1 MQHPLPGF
9 CTATLNTPSALCL
22 ALLGASLLMAT
33 PALGH
38 AAEGQVTARTL
49 HQQEFAIEAGALA
62 TVLNSFA
69 TEAGVV
75 LSFDNGLTEGKQ
87 SRGINGR
94 YSIDQGFA
102 VLLSGS
108 GLQAVAGGDNSYVLL
123 PVAPSGSL
131 QLDATNVTGSGLGAI
146 TEDSGSYTTGNTTTA
161 TRMNLSLRETPQSI
175 SVVTRQQMDDQ
186 NMQSL
191 EDVARAATGIST
203 VKGFGT
209 ERPLYYSRGFQV
221 DDLQFDGLPSS
232 VTESFSM
239 DVMSVNNMAMYD
251 RVEIVRG
258 ANGLMQGA
266 GNPSAAINMVR
277 KRPTREYRLKA
288 EIGAGSWD
296 NYRTQLDVGGP
307 LNAEGTVRGRTVLMY
322 NSRNSYQDYA
332 DKDNQLFYA
341 IGEVD
346 LNDSTTVAVGASF
359 QQDNSG
365 GYDWG
370 GLPTHLDGSSYNF
383 SRSKSFAGKWA
394 YLDKINRNV
403 FADIKHSF
411 NEDWNLTVATNLI
424 WSNSDFLAQVG
435 YHTRDTDSTM
445 QYWPNSAR
453 YDDEQINLDAALN
466 GAFNLLGR
474 KHEVVIGTNLRR
486 DRLQYVTGS
495 SSVNPIVDIL
505 DFDTSTFPKPQIVGS
520 LTPSR
525 HVRKDKGI
533 YAATRLNPFDDLHVI
548 LGSRLSWVDYDTQGP
563 WETDRFRENR
573 KIIPYGGIVYDVND
587 TTSVYASYTEIY
599 KMQSNYSVDNKL
611 LEPTTGSNYEVGVK
625 NELFD
630 GRLNTSLAL
639 FQVDQTG
646 LAQVVPEA
654 GRVCG
659 PTRDSRCY
667 TEGAKARN
675 RGFDAE
681 VSGELM
687 PGWNASMG
695 YTYSHPEYV
704 AGSRKGDTYGTEN
717 SPQRLF
723 KAATT
728 YQLPGSLDQW
738 RVGTSVYHQ
747 SKLYLNSI
755 TQSAYNLVDLNANF
769 RIDQNLS
776 VQLNLN
782 NVFDEKYYTAIFSQD
797 TGNYYGEPRNFA
809 VTLRYEN

>member
-1 MQHPLPGF
+1 MPTHLRLNHLTRALGLRRAFNVQLPALALTLALPL
-9 CTATLNTPSALCL
+9 AAQAQDQQLTLNIPAQPMSSALQAFAEQTGVQVL
-22 ALLGASLLMAT
+22 YEPGAVQNLRS
-33 PALGH
+33 
-38 AAEGQVTARTL
+38 
-49 HQQEFAIEAGALA
+49 GAL
-62 TVLNSFA
+62 
-69 TEAGVV
+69 
-75 LSFDNGLTEGKQ
+75 
-87 SRGINGR
+87 NGR
-94 YSIDQGFA
+94 YKLDESVRILFRE
-102 VLLSGS
+102 S
-108 GLQAVAGGDNSYVLL
+108 GLRYQLRDNTLTLQASHESDSAML
-123 PVAPSGSL
+123 
-131 QLDATNVTGSGLGAI
+131 LDATSIQSAALGAT
-146 TEDSGSYTTGNTTTA
+146 TENTGSYTTGVTSTA
-161 TRMNLSLRETPQSI
+161 TRLGLSPRETPQSV
-175 SVVTRQQMDDQ
+175 SVVTRQQMNDQ

-191 EDVARAATGIST
+191 EDVAMAATGINT

-221 DDLQFDGLPSS
+221 DDLQVDGLPTS

-258 ANGLMQGA
+258 ANGLLQGA

-277 KRPTREYRLKA
+277 KRPTRDYQLKA

-307 LNAEGTVRGRTVLMY
+307 LNAEGTLRGRTVLMY
-322 NSRNSYQDYA
+322 NNRNSYQDYA
-332 DKDNQLFYA
+332 GKENQLFYV
-341 IGEVD
+341 IGEAD
-346 LNDSTTVAVGASF
+346 LSDSTTLTVGGSL
-359 QQDNSG
+359 QQDNNN

-370 GLPTHLDGSSYNF
+370 GLPTHKDGSFFDF
-383 SRSKSFAGKWA
+383 SRSTSLAGKWA
-394 YLDKINRNV
+394 YLDKLNRNV

-424 WSNSDFLAQVG
+424 WSNADFLAQVG
-435 YHTRDTDSTM
+435 YHTADSDSMM
-445 QYWPNSAR
+445 QYYPNSAR

-466 GAFNLLGR
+466 GAFNLGGQ
-474 KHEVVIGTNLRR
+474 KHEVVVGTSMRR

-495 SSVNPIVDIL
+495 PAIYPKVDVL
-505 DFDTSTFPKPQIVGS
+505 DFDSSQFPKPEIVGD

-533 YAATRLNPFDDLHVI
+533 YAATRLNPTDDLHVI

-563 WETDRFRENR
+563 WETDRFKEDR
-573 KIIPYGGIVYDVND
+573 KVIPYGGIVYDLTD
-587 TTSVYASYTEIY
+587 QASVYASYTEIY
-599 KMQSNYSVDNKL
+599 KLQSNYSVDNKL
-611 LEPTTGSNYEVGVK
+611 LAPTTGSNYEIGLK

-639 FQVDQTG
+639 FQVDLTG
-646 LAQVVPEA
+646 LPQVVPEA

-659 PTRDSRCY
+659 PNRDARCY
-667 TEGAKARN
+667 TEGAKVRN

-695 YTYSHPEYV
+695 YTYSHPKYV
-704 AGSRKGDTYGTEN
+704 AGASKGDTYGTEN

-728 YQLPGSLDQW
+728 YQLPGELDQW
-738 RVGTSVYHQ
+738 RVGTSIYHQ
-747 SKLYLNSI
+747 SKLYLNNI

-769 RIDQNLS
+769 RVNQNVS

-782 NVFDEKYYTAIFSQD
+782 NVFDEKYYTAIFSPD
-797 TGNYYGEPRNFA
+797 TGNYYGAPRNFA
-809 VTLRYEN
+809 LTLRYEN

>member
-1 MQHPLPGF
+1 MLHCSLRIRAQSLRQAVAFAAIFGLLAPAAAEAGGRETSAVTQDFTIAAQPLDSALTRFADQAGLRIIF
-9 CTATLNTPSALCL
+9 TSDDVSGVSSAGLSGHYTLNEALEH
-22 ALLGASLLMAT
+22 LL
-33 PALGH
+33 
-38 AAEGQVTARTL
+38 R
-49 HQQEFAIEAGALA
+49 
-62 TVLNSFA
+62 
-69 TEAGVV
+69 
-75 LSFDNGLTEGKQ
+75 
-87 SRGINGR
+87 
-94 YSIDQGFA
+94 
-102 VLLSGS
+102 GS
-108 GLQAVAGGDNSYVLL
+108 GLSYEFVNAKTLTVRKVAADSAALELGITDVNARGLT
-123 PVAPSGSL
+123 
-131 QLDATNVTGSGLGAI
+131 ATTEGTGA
-146 TEDSGSYTTGNTTTA
+146 YTTGLVSTA
-161 TRMNLSLRETPQSI
+161 TRLGLSPRETPQSV

-191 EDVARAATGIST
+191 EDVAKAATGIST

-277 KRPTREYRLKA
+277 KRPTREYQLKA

-307 LNAEGTVRGRTVLMY
+307 LNAEGTLRGRTVLMY
-322 NSRNSYQDYA
+322 NSRNSYQDFA
-332 DKDNQLFYA
+332 DKENQLFYA
-341 IGEVD
+341 IAEAD
-346 LNDSTTVAVGASF
+346 LSDATTVALGASF
-359 QQDNSG
+359 QQDNNG

-370 GLPTHLDGSSYNF
+370 GLPTHLDGSPYNF

-403 FADIKHSF
+403 FADIKHRF

-424 WSNSDFLAQVG
+424 WSNADFLAQVG
-435 YHTRDTDSTM
+435 YHTNATDSTM

-466 GAFNLLGR
+466 GAFTLLGH
-474 KHEVVIGTNLRR
+474 KHEVVFGSNMRR

-495 SSVNPIVDIL
+495 SSVNPVVDIL
-505 DFDTSTFPKPQIVGS
+505 DFDTSQFPKPNIVGA
-520 LTPSR
+520 LTPSH

-533 YAATRLNPFDDLHVI
+533 YAATRLNPSDDLHVI

-563 WETDRFRENR
+563 WETDRFKENR
-573 KIIPYGGIVYDVND
+573 KVIPYGGIVYDLTD
-587 TTSVYASYTEIY
+587 STSVYASYTEIY
-599 KMQSNYSVDNKL
+599 KLQSNYSIDHKL
-611 LEPTTGSNYEVGVK
+611 LEPTTGSNYEIGVK
-625 NELFD
+625 NELYD

-639 FQVDQTG
+639 FQVDQSG
-646 LAQVVPEA
+646 LPQVVPEA
-654 GRVCG
+654 GQVCG
-659 PTRDSRCY
+659 PARNARCY
-667 TEGAKARN
+667 VEGAKVRN
-675 RGFDAE
+675 QGFEAE
-681 VSGELM
+681 VSGEFLA
-687 PGWNASMG
+687 GWNASMG
-695 YTYSHPEYV
+695 YTYSRPKYV
-704 AGSRKGDTYGTEN
+704 AGSKKGDTYGTEN

-728 YQLPGSLDQW
+728 YQLPGQLDQW
-738 RVGTSVYHQ
+738 RVGTNLYHQ
-747 SKLYLNSI
+747 SKLYLNNLS
-755 TQSAYNLVDLNANF
+755 QGAYTLVDLNANF
-769 RIDQNLS
+769 RVDRNIS

-782 NVFDEKYYTAIFSQD
+782 NVFDEKYYTAIFSEN

>member
-1 MQHPLPGF
+1 MPTHLRLNHLTRALGLRRAFNAQLPALALTLALPL
-9 CTATLNTPSALCL
+9 AAQAQDQQLTLNIPAQPLSSALQKFAEL
-22 ALLGASLLMAT
+22 TDVQVLYEPGAVQNLRSGALSGRHSLDQSVRILLG
-33 PALGH
+33 
-38 AAEGQVTARTL
+38 E
-49 HQQEFAIEAGALA
+49 
-62 TVLNSFA
+62 
-69 TEAGVV
+69 
-75 LSFDNGLTEGKQ
+75 
-87 SRGINGR
+87 
-94 YSIDQGFA
+94 
-102 VLLSGS
+102 S
-108 GLQAVAGGDNSYVLL
+108 GLRYQLRDNTLTLQASNEDDSAML
-123 PVAPSGSL
+123 
-131 QLDATNVTGSGLGAI
+131 LDATSIQSAALGAT
-146 TEDSGSYTTGNTTTA
+146 TENTGSYTTGVTSTA
-161 TRMNLSLRETPQSI
+161 TRLGLSPRETPQSV

-191 EDVARAATGIST
+191 EDVAMAATGINT

-221 DDLQFDGLPSS
+221 DDLQVDGLPTS

-258 ANGLMQGA
+258 ANGLLQGA
-266 GNPSAAINMVR
+266 GSPSAAINMVR
-277 KRPTREYRLKA
+277 KRPTRSYQLKA

-307 LNAEGTVRGRTVLMY
+307 LNAEGTLRGRTVLMY
-322 NSRNSYQDYA
+322 NNRNSYQDYA
-332 DKDNQLFYA
+332 GKENQLFYA
-341 IGEVD
+341 IGEAD
-346 LNDSTTVAVGASF
+346 LSDSTTLTLGGSL
-359 QQDNSG
+359 QQDNNN

-370 GLPTHLDGSSYNF
+370 GLPTHQDGSFYDF
-383 SRSKSFAGKWA
+383 SRSTSLAGKWA
-394 YLDKINRNV
+394 YLDKLNRNV

-424 WSNSDFLAQVG
+424 WSNADFLAQVG
-435 YHTRDTDSTM
+435 YHTGETDSSM
-445 QYWPNSAR
+445 QYYPNSAR
-453 YDDEQINLDAALN
+453 YDDEQVNVDAALN
-466 GAFNLLGR
+466 GAFNLMGQ
-474 KHEVVIGTNLRR
+474 KHEVVVGTSMRR

-495 SSVNPIVDIL
+495 PSIYPKVDVL
-505 DFDTSTFPKPQIVGS
+505 DFDSSQFPKPEIVGN

-533 YAATRLNPFDDLHVI
+533 YAATRLNPTDDLHVI

-563 WETDRFRENR
+563 WETDRFKEDR
-573 KIIPYGGIVYDVND
+573 KVIPYGGIVYDITD
-587 TTSVYASYTEIY
+587 QTSVYASYTEIY
-599 KMQSNYSVDNKL
+599 KLQSNYSVDNKL
-611 LEPTTGSNYEVGVK
+611 LAPTTGSNYEIGLK

-646 LAQVVPEA
+646 LPQVVPEA

-659 PTRDSRCY
+659 PNRDARCY
-667 TEGAKARN
+667 TEGAKVRN

-695 YTYSHPEYV
+695 YTYSHPKYV
-704 AGSRKGDTYGTEN
+704 AGANKGDTYGTEN

-728 YQLPGSLDQW
+728 YQLPGELDQW

-747 SKLYLNSI
+747 SKLYLNNI

-769 RIDQNLS
+769 RVNQNVS

-782 NVFDEKYYTAIFSQD
+782 NVFDEKYYTAIFSED
-797 TGNYYGEPRNFA
+797 TGNYYGAPRNFA
-809 VTLRYEN
+809 LTLRYEN

>member
-1 MQHPLPGF
+1 MLHVSVRTRPQSLRQ
-9 CTATLNTPSALCL
+9 AVALA
-22 ALLGASLLMAT
+22 ALLGLLAPVNAHAT
-33 PALGH
+33 GSGTAAVSQVFTIAAQPLDSALTRFADQAGLRIIFNSD
-38 AAEGQVTARTL
+38 EVSGLSSPGLSGSFTL
-49 HQQEFAIEAGALA
+49 NEAL
-62 TVLNSFA
+62 
-69 TEAGVV
+69 E
-75 LSFDNGLTEGKQ
+75 
-87 SRGINGR
+87 R
-94 YSIDQGFA
+94 
-102 VLLSGS
+102 LLSGS
-108 GLQAVAGGDNSYVLL
+108 GFGYEFVNDKTLTLRKVA
-123 PVAPSGSL
+123 
-131 QLDATNVTGSGLGAI
+131 TGSGALELGATDVNARRLGAT
-146 TEDSGSYTTGNTTTA
+146 TEGTGSYTNGLTSTA
-161 TRMNLSLRETPQSI
+161 TRLGLSPRETPQSV

-191 EDVARAATGIST
+191 EDVAKAATGIST

-232 VTESFSM
+232 VMESFSM

-277 KRPTREYRLKA
+277 KRPTRDYQLKA
-288 EIGAGSWD
+288 EIGGGSWD
-296 NYRTQLDVGGP
+296 NYRSQLDVGGP
-307 LNAEGTVRGRTVLMY
+307 LNAEGTLRGRTVLMY

-341 IGEVD
+341 IGEAD
-346 LNDSTTVAVGASF
+346 LSDATTVAVGASF
-359 QQDNSG
+359 QQDNNG

-370 GLPTHLDGSSYNF
+370 GLPTHLDGSAYNF
-383 SRSKSFAGKWA
+383 SRSTSFAGKWA

-403 FADIKHSF
+403 FADIKHRF

-424 WSNSDFLAQVG
+424 WSNADFLAQVG
-435 YHTRDTDSTM
+435 YHTYDTDTTM

-466 GAFNLLGR
+466 GAFTLLGQ
-474 KHEVVIGTNLRR
+474 KHEVVVGTSMRR

-495 SSVNPIVDIL
+495 SSVNPRVDIL
-505 DFDTSTFPKPQIVGS
+505 DFDTADFPKPQIVGK

-533 YAATRLNPFDDLHVI
+533 YAATRLNPSDDLHVI

-563 WETDRFRENR
+563 WETDRFKENR
-573 KIIPYGGIVYDVND
+573 KVIPYGGIVYDLND

-599 KMQSNYSVDNKL
+599 KMQSNYSTDNKL
-611 LEPTTGSNYEVGVK
+611 LEPTTGSNYEIGVK

-639 FQVDQTG
+639 FQVDQSG
-646 LAQVVPEA
+646 LPQVVPEA

-667 TEGAKARN
+667 VEGAKVRN

-695 YTYSHPEYV
+695 YTYSHPKYV
-704 AGSRKGDTYGTEN
+704 AGTSKGNTYGTEN

-728 YQLPGSLDQW
+728 YQLPGELDQW
-738 RVGTSVYHQ
+738 RVGTSLYHQ
-747 SKLYLNSI
+747 SKLYLNTLS
-755 TQSAYNLVDLNANF
+755 QSAYNLVDLNANF
-769 RIDQNLS
+769 RVDRNLS

-782 NVFDEKYYTAIFSQD
+782 NIFDEKYYTAIFSQD

>member
-1 MQHPLPGF
+1 MFHVSLRTRAHSLRQ
-9 CTATLNTPSALCL
+9 AMALA
-22 ALLGASLLMAT
+22 ALLGLLA
-33 PALGH
+33 PVDAH
-38 AAEGQVTARTL
+38 ARGS
-49 HQQEFAIEAGALA
+49 EA
-62 TVLNSFA
+62 
-69 TEAGVV
+69 
-75 LSFDNGLTEGKQ
+75 
-87 SRGINGR
+87 
-94 YSIDQGFA
+94 FA
-102 VLLSGS
+102 VTQLFNIAAQPLDSALTRFADQAGLRIIFNSDEVSGMNSAGLSGPYKVNEALDHLLSGS
-108 GLQAVAGGDNSYVLL
+108 GFGYEFVNDKTLTLRKLSTDSAVLE
-123 PVAPSGSL
+123 
-131 QLDATNVTGSGLGAI
+131 LGATDVNALRLAST
-146 TEDSGSYTTGNTTTA
+146 TEGTGAYTTGLTNTA
-161 TRMNLSLRETPQSI
+161 TRLGLSPRETPQSI

-209 ERPLYYSRGFQV
+209 ERALYYSRGFQV

-258 ANGLMQGA
+258 ATGLMQGA

-277 KRPTREYRLKA
+277 KRPTREYQLKA
-288 EIGAGSWD
+288 ELGAGSWD

-307 LNAEGTVRGRTVLMY
+307 LNAEGTLRGRTVLMY

-341 IGEVD
+341 IGEAD
-346 LNDSTTVAVGASF
+346 LSDSTTIAVGASF
-359 QQDNSG
+359 QQDNNG

-394 YLDKINRNV
+394 HLDKINRNV

-424 WSNSDFLAQVG
+424 WSNADFLAQVG
-435 YHTRDTDSTM
+435 YHSKDSDSTM

-466 GAFNLLGR
+466 GAFTLLGG
-474 KHEVVIGTNLRR
+474 KHEVVIGTNMRR

-505 DFDTSTFPKPQIVGS
+505 DFDTSQFPEPHIVGS

-533 YAATRLNPFDDLHVI
+533 YAATRLNPLDDLHVI

-563 WETDRFRENR
+563 WETDRFKENR
-573 KIIPYGGIVYDVND
+573 KVIPYGGIVYDVND
-587 TTSVYASYTEIY
+587 NTSVYASYTEIY
-599 KMQSNYSVDNKL
+599 KMQGNYSVDNTL
-611 LEPTTGSNYEVGVK
+611 LEPTTGSNYEVGTK

-630 GRLNTSLAL
+630 GRLNTALAL
-639 FQVDQTG
+639 FQVDQSG
-646 LAQVVPEA
+646 LAQVVPDA

-667 TEGAKARN
+667 TEGAKVRN
-675 RGFDAE
+675 RGFEAE

-687 PGWNASMG
+687 PGWNALMG
-695 YTYSHPEYV
+695 YTYSHPKYI
-704 AGSRKGDTYGTEN
+704 AGTKKGDAYGTEN

-728 YQLPGSLDQW
+728 YQLPGKLDQW

-747 SKLYLNSI
+747 SKLYLNEIS
-755 TQSAYNLVDLNANF
+755 QSAYNLVDLNANL

-809 VTLRYEN
+809 ITLRYEN

>member
-1 MQHPLPGF
+1 MLHICVRTRAQ
-9 CTATLNTPSALCL
+9 
-22 ALLGASLLMAT
+22 SL
-33 PALGH
+33 
-38 AAEGQVTARTL
+38 R
-49 HQQEFAIEAGALA
+49 
-62 TVLNSFA
+62 
-69 TEAGVV
+69 
-75 LSFDNGLTEGKQ
+75 
-87 SRGINGR
+87 
-94 YSIDQGFA
+94 
-102 VLLSGS
+102 
-108 GLQAVAGGDNSYVLL
+108 QAVAFAALFGLLAPVEAQARASESSAVTQVFTIVAQPLDSALTRLADQAGLRIIFNSDEISGMRSAGLRGAYTINEALEQLLRGSGYGYEYVNDKTLTL
-123 PVAPSGSL
+123 RKIAADSSALELG
-131 QLDATNVTGSGLGAI
+131 ATDVNALGLGAT
-146 TEDSGSYTTGNTTTA
+146 TEGTGSYTTGLTSTA
-161 TRMNLSLRETPQSI
+161 TRLGLSPRETPQSI

-191 EDVARAATGIST
+191 EDVAKAATGIST

-277 KRPTREYRLKA
+277 KRPTREYQLKA
-288 EIGAGSWD
+288 EISAGSWD

-307 LNAEGTVRGRTVLMY
+307 LNAEGTLRGRTVLMY
-322 NSRNSYQDYA
+322 NTKNSYQDYA
-332 DKDNQLFYA
+332 GKDNQLFYA
-341 IGEVD
+341 IGEAD
-346 LNDSTTVAVGASF
+346 LSDATTVALGASF
-359 QQDNSG
+359 QQDNNN

-383 SRSKSFAGKWA
+383 SRSKSLAGKWA

-403 FADIKHSF
+403 FADIKHRF

-424 WSNSDFLAQVG
+424 WSNADFLAQVG
-435 YHTRDTDSTM
+435 YHTYETDSTM

-453 YDDEQINLDAALN
+453 YDDEQVNLDAALN
-466 GAFNLLGR
+466 GAFTLLGR
-474 KHEVVIGTNLRR
+474 KHEVVIVTNMRR

-495 SSVNPIVDIL
+495 ASENPTVDIL

-525 HVRKDKGI
+525 HVRKDKGV
-533 YAATRLNPFDDLHVI
+533 YVATRLNPLDDLHVI

-563 WETDRFRENR
+563 WETDRFKEDR
-573 KIIPYGGIVYDVND
+573 KVIPYGGIVYDLTDN
-587 TTSVYASYTEIY
+587 TSVYASYTEIY
-599 KMQSNYSVDNKL
+599 KMQSTYSVDNKL
-611 LEPTTGSNYEVGVK
+611 LEPTTGSNYEAGVK
-625 NELFD
+625 SELFD
-630 GRLNTSLAL
+630 GRLNTAVAV

-646 LAQVVPEA
+646 LPQVVPEA

-659 PTRDSRCY
+659 PTRDARCY
-667 TEGAKARN
+667 TEGAKVRN

-695 YTYSHPEYV
+695 YTYSHPKYV
-704 AGSRKGDTYGTEN
+704 AGASKGDTYGTEN

-728 YQLPGSLDQW
+728 YQLPGGFDQW
-738 RVGTSVYHQ
+738 RVGANLYHQ
-747 SKLYLNSI
+747 SKLYLNDI

>member
-1 MQHPLPGF
+1 MPRTTICPLPRRKHLTPLLLGSAIVLHGALLAPLWAPYAQAHAEQAGRVYDIAPG
-9 CTATLNTPSALCL
+9 TLVMTLNRFARESGVLLSFDAALTEGRYSRGLQGRFSVEQGFAQLL
-22 ALLGASLLMAT
+22 ADSGL
-33 PALGH
+33 
-38 AAEGQVTARTL
+38 
-49 HQQEFAIEAGALA
+49 EAMQAGDNWVIAPR
-62 TVLNSFA
+62 
-69 TEAGVV
+69 TEAGST
-75 LSFDNGLTEGKQ
+75 LQLGATSITGESLGMTTEG
-87 SRGINGR
+87 
-94 YSIDQGFA
+94 
-102 VLLSGS
+102 
-108 GLQAVAGGDNSYVLL
+108 
-123 PVAPSGSL
+123 
-131 QLDATNVTGSGLGAI
+131 T
-146 TEDSGSYTTGNTTTA
+146 GSYTTGLTSTA
-161 TRMNLSLRETPQSI
+161 TRLGLSLRETPQSV
-175 SVVTRQQMDDQ
+175 SVVSRQQMDDQ

-191 EDVARAATGIST
+191 EDVAKAATGIST

-209 ERPLYYSRGFQV
+209 ERPLYYSRGFLV

-277 KRPTREYRLKA
+277 KRPTRDYQLKA

-307 LNAEGTVRGRTVLMY
+307 LNAEGTLRGRTVLMY
-322 NSRNSYQDYA
+322 NNRNSYQDYA

-341 IGEVD
+341 IGEAD
-346 LNDSTTVAVGASF
+346 LSDATTVTLGASF
-359 QQDNSG
+359 QKDNNG

-370 GLPTHLDGSSYNF
+370 GLPTHLDGSPYNF
-383 SRSKSFAGKWA
+383 SRSTSFAGKWA
-394 YLDKINRNV
+394 YLDKINRNL

-424 WSNSDFLAQVG
+424 WSNADFLAQVG
-435 YHTRDTDSTM
+435 YHTYATDSTL

-466 GAFNLLGR
+466 GAFTLFGQ
-474 KHEVVIGTNLRR
+474 KHELVIGTNMRR

-495 SSVNPIVDIL
+495 ASVNPTVDIL
-505 DFDTSTFPKPQIVGS
+505 DFDTSTFPKPQIVGA

-533 YAATRLNPFDDLHVI
+533 YAATRLNPRDDLHVI

-563 WETDRFRENR
+563 WETDRFKENR
-573 KIIPYGGIVYDVND
+573 KVIPYGGVVYDVND
-587 TTSVYASYTEIY
+587 NTSVYASYTEIY

-630 GRLNTSLAL
+630 GRLNTALAL
-639 FQVDQTG
+639 FQVDQSG
-646 LAQVVPEA
+646 LPQVVPEA

-659 PTRDSRCY
+659 PARNARCY
-667 TEGAKARN
+667 VEGAKVRN

-681 VSGELM
+681 VSGELT

-695 YTYSHPEYV
+695 YTYSHPKYV
-704 AGSRKGDTYGTEN
+704 AGTKKGDTYGTEN

-728 YQLPGSLDQW
+728 YQLPGELEQW
-738 RVGTSVYHQ
+738 RVGTSFYHQ
-747 SKLYLNSI
+747 SKLYLNNLS
-755 TQSAYNLVDLNANF
+755 QSAYNLVDLNANY
-769 RIDQNLS
+769 RIDRNLS

-782 NVFDEKYYTAIFSQD
+782 NVFDEKYYTAIFSED

-809 VTLRYEN
+809 VTLRYQN

>member
-1 MQHPLPGF
+1 MLHF
-9 CTATLNTPSALCL
+9 SARTRAHSLRQAVAL
-22 ALLGASLLMAT
+22 AALLGLLAPVNAQSRASETSSITQVFSIAAQPLDSALTRFADQAGLRLIFNSDEVSGMSSLGLNGSYT
-33 PALGH
+33 LDEALGH
-38 AAEGQVTARTL
+38 
-49 HQQEFAIEAGALA
+49 
-62 TVLNSFA
+62 
-69 TEAGVV
+69 
-75 LSFDNGLTEGKQ
+75 
-87 SRGINGR
+87 
-94 YSIDQGFA
+94 
-102 VLLSGS
+102 LLKGS
-108 GLQAVAGGDNSYVLL
+108 GFGYEFVNDKTLTLRKLST
-123 PVAPSGSL
+123 APGSL
-131 QLDATNVTGSGLGAI
+131 ELGATDVNARGLGAT
-146 TEDSGSYTTGNTTTA
+146 TEGTGSYTTGLTSTA
-161 TRMNLSLRETPQSI
+161 TRLGLSPRETPQSV

-209 ERPLYYSRGFQV
+209 ERPLYYARGFMV

-239 DVMSVNNMAMYD
+239 DVMSVNNMALYD

-277 KRPTREYRLKA
+277 KRPTRDYQLKA

-296 NYRTQLDVGGP
+296 NYRTQLDLGGP
-307 LNAEGTVRGRTVLMY
+307 LNPEGTLRGRTVLMY
-322 NSRNSYQDYA
+322 NTKNSYQDYA
-332 DKDNQLFYA
+332 GKDNQLFYA
-341 IGEVD
+341 IGEAD
-346 LNDSTTVAVGASF
+346 LSDSTTVAVGASF
-359 QQDNSG
+359 QQDNNN

-383 SRSKSFAGKWA
+383 SRSTSFAGKWA

-424 WSNSDFLAQVG
+424 WSNADFLAQVG
-435 YHTRDTDSTM
+435 YHTGATDSTM

-466 GAFNLLGR
+466 GAFTLLGQ

-495 SSVNPIVDIL
+495 ASVNPTVDIL
-505 DFDTSTFPKPQIVGS
+505 DFDTSAFPKPQIVGA

-533 YAATRLNPFDDLHVI
+533 YAATRLNPYDDLHII

-563 WETDRFRENR
+563 WETDRFKENR
-573 KIIPYGGIVYDVND
+573 KVIPYGGIVYDLDD

-599 KMQSNYSVDNKL
+599 KMQSNYNVDRSL
-611 LEPTTGSNYEVGVK
+611 LQPITGSNYEIGVK

-630 GRLNTSLAL
+630 GRLNASLAL
-639 FQVDQTG
+639 FQVDQSG
-646 LAQVVPEA
+646 LPQVVPEA

-659 PTRDSRCY
+659 PNRTSRCY
-667 TEGAKARN
+667 VEGAKVRN
-675 RGFDAE
+675 QGFDAE

-687 PGWNASMG
+687 PGWNGSMG
-695 YTYSHPEYV
+695 YTYSHPKYV
-704 AGSRKGDTYGTEN
+704 AGTNKGNTYGTEN

-728 YQLPGSLDQW
+728 WQLPGQLDQW
-738 RVGTSVYHQ
+738 RVGTSFYHQ
-747 SKLYLNSI
+747 SKLYLNDLS
-755 TQSAYNLVDLNANF
+755 QSAYNLVDLNAHF
-769 RIDQNLS
+769 RIDRNLS